1 MPSVAVADRSSR
13 LEAVLE
19 RGAAFDSDPE
29 VQADYTRYLCILVA
43 GFIERS
49 VEDILQAYVD
59 EAADSRVSRYVSTTL
74 RRSGNLRAGQ
84 IVNLFEAFD
93 DRWKT
98 RLDGELTAEHRQAIG
113 NIYANRNQIA
123 HGEDVDLTYRQ
134 IRGDYDRIRAA
145 VQILEDTAR

>member
-1 MPSVAVADRSSR
+1 MPSVAVADRSAR
-13 LEAVLE
+13 LDAVLE
-19 RGAAFDSDPE
+19 RGAEFHSDPE

-59 EAADSRVSRYVSTTL
+59 QASDSRVSRYVSTTL

-84 IVNLFEAFD
+84 IVSLFEAFD
-93 DRWKT
+93 DHWKA
-98 RLDGELTAEHRQAIG
+98 RLNVELTTEHRQAIG
-113 NIYANRNQIA
+113 NVYANRNQIA

-134 IRGDYDRIRAA
+134 IQGDYERVKAA
-145 VQILEDTAR
+145 VDILEETAR